1 MNCLCGPSAKKPEFA
16 GGNIVVG
23 YAVGYYDTRMSALPK
38 QRVSQ
43 AFAILMG
50 AVALLTLTLPV
61 VAQINYFT
69 DWPAGTSP
77 AEVGKRVA
85 EHFVVSPHADPKHI
99 VYQEVCTWYG
109 ALTFAQ
115 LSGDKDLSAKL
126 IQRFDPLMTPAGAGL
141 IGKDRH
147 VDFTVFGTVPLEI
160 YLQTQTHIKDPK
172 YLDLGKS
179 FADRQWE
186 NPTPDGLTSE
196 TRFWIDDM
204 YMITTVQVQAFRAT
218 GDAKYLD
225 RAALE
230 MVAYLD
236 RLQQPNG
243 LFFHAPDAPFYW
255 GRGNGWVAAGMT
267 ELLRALPADHPRR
280 ARILAAYR
288 KMMQALLGFQGKDGM
303 WRQLVDHPE
312 AWPETSSTGMFTFAL
327 ITGVKNGWL
336 DPATYGPAARKGWLA
351 LVGYIDQN
359 ADVTSVCEG
368 TGKKNDLDYY
378 LARARRTGDFH
389 GQAPVLWCA
398 SALLR

>member
-1 MNCLCGPSAKKPEFA
+1 MTSRLDIMLSNSA
-16 GGNIVVG
+16 
-23 YAVGYYDTRMSALPK
+23 S
-38 QRVSQ
+38 RV
-43 AFAILMG
+43 FAILL
-50 AVALLTLTLPV
+50 ATVAFLSLPAA
-61 VAQINYFT
+61 AQTNYFT
-69 DWPAGTSP
+69 DWPADTSP

-85 EHFVVSPHADPKHI
+85 EHFVTSPHSDPKHI

-115 LSGDKDLSAKL
+115 LSGDKSLSAKL

-147 VDFTVFGTVPLEI
+147 VDFTVFGTVPLEM
-160 YLQTQTHIKDPK
+160 YQQTKDPK

-186 NPTPDGLTSE
+186 NPTADGLTSE

-218 GDAKYLD
+218 GDSKYLD

-230 MVAYLD
+230 MEAYLD

-267 ELLRALPADHPRR
+267 ELLRALPAEHPRR

-288 KMMQALLGFQGKDGM
+288 KMMSSLLGYQSKDGM

>member
-1 MNCLCGPSAKKPEFA
+1 L
-16 GGNIVVG
+16 
-23 YAVGYYDTRMSALPK
+23 
-38 QRVSQ
+38 Q
-43 AFAILMG
+43 AFAIQVA
-50 AVALLTLTLPV
+50 AVALLILTLALPAA
-61 VAQINYFT
+61 AQTNYFT

-85 EHFVVSPHADPKHI
+85 EHFVISPHADPKHI

-115 LSGDKDLSAKL
+115 LSGDKSLSAKL

-160 YLQTQTHIKDPK
+160 YLETHTLETHTKDPK

-186 NPTPDGLTSE
+186 NPTADGLTSE

-218 GDAKYLD
+218 GDPKYLD

-230 MVAYLD
+230 MTAYLD

-267 ELLRALPADHPRR
+267 ELLRALPPDHPRR
-280 ARILAAYR
+280 A
-288 KMMQALLGFQGKDGM
+288 
-303 WRQLVDHPE
+303 PE
-312 AWPETSSTGMFTFAL
+312 FWPHT
-327 ITGVKNGWL
+327 
-336 DPATYGPAARKGWLA
+336 AR
-351 LVGYIDQN
+351 
-359 ADVTSVCEG
+359 
-368 TGKKNDLDYY
+368 
-378 LARARRTGDFH
+378 
-389 GQAPVLWCA
+389 
-398 SALLR
+398 

>member
-1 MNCLCGPSAKKPEFA
+1 MA
-16 GGNIVVG
+16 
-23 YAVGYYDTRMSALPK
+23 
-38 QRVSQ
+38 
-43 AFAILMG
+43 
-50 AVALLTLTLPV
+50 AVALVIPTLTLPAA
-61 VAQINYFT
+61 AQTNYIT

-77 AEVGKRVA
+77 VEVGKRVA
-85 EHFVVSPHADPKHI
+85 EHFVISPHADPKRI

-115 LSGDKDLSAKL
+115 LSGDKGLSAKL
-126 IQRFDPLMTPAGAGL
+126 IQRFDPLMTPAGADL

-160 YLQTQTHIKDPK
+160 YLQTQTPTKDPK

-218 GDAKYLD
+218 GDSKYLD

-255 GRGNGWVAAGMT
+255 ARGNGWVAAGMT

-280 ARILAAYR
+280 ARVLAAYR

>member
-1 MNCLCGPSAKKPEFA
+1 
-16 GGNIVVG
+16 
-23 YAVGYYDTRMSALPK
+23 MSALPR
-38 QRVSQ
+38 QRASKP
-43 AFAILMG
+43 FMILVA
-50 AVALLTLTLPV
+50 AVALLALALPAA
-61 VAQINYFT
+61 AQTSYFS

-85 EHFVVSPHADPKHI
+85 EHFVISPHADPKHI

-115 LSGDKDLSAKL
+115 LFGDKGLSAKL
-126 IQRFDPLMTPAGAGL
+126 IQRFDPLMTPAGTGL

-160 YLQTQTHIKDPK
+160 YQQTKDPK
-172 YLDLGKS
+172 YLELGRS

-186 NPTPDGLTSE
+186 NPMPDGLTRE

-204 YMITTVQVQAFRAT
+204 YMITMVQVQAFRTT
-218 GDAKYLD
+218 GDSKYLD

-236 RLQQPNG
+236 KLQQPNG
-243 LFFHAPDAPFYW
+243 LFFHAPDVPFYW

-267 ELLRALPADHPRR
+267 ELLRALPADHPQR

-359 ADVTSVCEG
+359 ADVTGVCEG

-398 SALLR
+398 SALMR

>member
-1 MNCLCGPSAKKPEFA
+1 
-16 GGNIVVG
+16 
-23 YAVGYYDTRMSALPK
+23 MSALPK
-38 QRVSQ
+38 QRASK
-43 AFAILMG
+43 AFATLVA
-50 AVALLTLTLPV
+50 AVALIILTLTLSLPV
-61 VAQINYFT
+61 TAQTNYFT

-85 EHFVVSPHADPKHI
+85 EHFVTSPHADPRHI

-115 LSGDKDLSAKL
+115 LSGDKGLSTKL

-141 IGKDRH
+141 IGQDRH
-147 VDFTVFGTVPLEI
+147 VDFSVFGAVPLEI
-160 YLQTQTHIKDPK
+160 YLQTQTRTKDQK

-186 NPTPDGLTSE
+186 DPTPDGLTRE

-218 GDAKYLD
+218 GDSKYLD

-230 MVAYLD
+230 MEAYLD

-288 KMMQALLGFQGKDGM
+288 KMMQALLGFQGRDGM

>member
-1 MNCLCGPSAKKPEFA
+1 MRLDIAF
-16 GGNIVVG
+16 
-23 YAVGYYDTRMSALPK
+23 GYYDTRMSPLPR
-38 QRVSQ
+38 QRASK
-43 AFAILMG
+43 AFATLAT
-50 AVALLTLTLPV
+50 AVALLILILTLPAA
-61 VAQINYFT
+61 AQTNYFT

-77 AEVGKRVA
+77 AELGKRMA
-85 EHFVVSPHADPKHI
+85 EHFVTSPHADPKHI
-99 VYQEVCTWYG
+99 VYQEVCAWYG

-115 LSGDKDLSAKL
+115 LSGDKGLSAKL
-126 IQRFDPLMTPAGAGL
+126 IQRFDPLMTPEGANL

-160 YLQTQTHIKDPK
+160 YLQTQTPTHTKDPK

-186 NPTPDGLTSE
+186 NPTPDGLTRE

-218 GDAKYLD
+218 GDSKYLD

-236 RLQQPNG
+236 KLQQPNG

-336 DPATYGPAARKGWLA
+336 DPATYGSAARKGWLA

>member
-1 MNCLCGPSAKKPEFA
+1 
-16 GGNIVVG
+16 
-23 YAVGYYDTRMSALPK
+23 
-38 QRVSQ
+38 
-43 AFAILMG
+43 
-50 AVALLTLTLPV
+50 
-61 VAQINYFT
+61 
-69 DWPAGTSP
+69 
-77 AEVGKRVA
+77 
-85 EHFVVSPHADPKHI
+85 
-99 VYQEVCTWYG
+99 
-109 ALTFAQ
+109 
-115 LSGDKDLSAKL
+115 
-126 IQRFDPLMTPAGAGL
+126 
-141 IGKDRH
+141 

-160 YLQTQTHIKDPK
+160 YLQTQTQTQTKDPK
-172 YLDLGKS
+172 YLNLGKS

-186 NPTPDGLTSE
+186 NPTADGLTRE

-218 GDAKYLD
+218 GDSKYLD

-230 MVAYLD
+230 MEAYLD

-280 ARILAAYR
+280 PRILAAYR
-288 KMMQALLGFQGKDGM
+288 KMMQALLSFQGKDGM

-312 AWPETSSTGMFTFAL
+312 AWPESSSTGMFTFAL

-378 LARARRTGDFH
+378 LARTRRTGDFH

>member
-1 MNCLCGPSAKKPEFA
+1 
-16 GGNIVVG
+16 
-23 YAVGYYDTRMSALPK
+23 MSALPK
-38 QRVSQ
+38 QRASK
-43 AFAILMG
+43 AFATLVA
-50 AVALLTLTLPV
+50 AVALLILTLTLPAA
-61 VAQINYFT
+61 AQTNYFT

-85 EHFVVSPHADPKHI
+85 EHFVISPHADPKHI

-126 IQRFDPLMTPAGAGL
+126 IQRFDPLMTPPGAGL
-141 IGKDRH
+141 IGQDRH

-160 YLQTQTHIKDPK
+160 YLQTQTHTHTKDPK

-186 NPTPDGLTSE
+186 NPTADGLTRE

-218 GDAKYLD
+218 RDSKYLD

-230 MVAYLD
+230 MEAYLD
-236 RLQQPNG
+236 KLQQPNG

-336 DPATYGPAARKGWLA
+336 DPATYGAAARKGWLA

>member
-1 MNCLCGPSAKKPEFA
+1 
-16 GGNIVVG
+16 
-23 YAVGYYDTRMSALPK
+23 
-38 QRVSQ
+38 
-43 AFAILMG
+43 
-50 AVALLTLTLPV
+50 
-61 VAQINYFT
+61 
-69 DWPAGTSP
+69 
-77 AEVGKRVA
+77 
-85 EHFVVSPHADPKHI
+85 
-99 VYQEVCTWYG
+99 
-109 ALTFAQ
+109 
-115 LSGDKDLSAKL
+115 
-126 IQRFDPLMTPAGAGL
+126 
-141 IGKDRH
+141 
-147 VDFTVFGTVPLEI
+147 
-160 YLQTQTHIKDPK
+160 
-172 YLDLGKS
+172 
-179 FADRQWE
+179 
-186 NPTPDGLTSE
+186 
-196 TRFWIDDM
+196 M

-218 GDAKYLD
+218 GDSKYLD

-230 MVAYLD
+230 MAAYLD
-236 RLQQPNG
+236 KLQQPNG

>member
-1 MNCLCGPSAKKPEFA
+1 
-16 GGNIVVG
+16 
-23 YAVGYYDTRMSALPK
+23 MSALPK
-38 QRVSQ
+38 QR
-43 AFAILMG
+43 AWKALAIPVA
-50 AVALLTLTLPV
+50 AVALLILTLSLTLPAA
-61 VAQINYFT
+61 AQTNYFT
-69 DWPAGTSP
+69 NWPAGTSP

-85 EHFVVSPHADPKHI
+85 EHFVISPHADPKHI
-99 VYQEVCTWYG
+99 VYQEVCAWYG

-115 LSGDKDLSAKL
+115 LSGDKGLSAKL
-126 IQRFDPLMTPAGAGL
+126 IQRFDPLMTPEGSHL
-141 IGKDRH
+141 IGQDRH

-160 YLQTQTHIKDPK
+160 YLQTQTQAHGKDPK
-172 YLDLGKS
+172 YLDLGRS

-186 NPTPDGLTSE
+186 NPTADGLTRE

-218 GDAKYLD
+218 GDSKYLD

-230 MVAYLD
+230 MAAYLD
-236 RLQQPNG
+236 KLQQPNG

-280 ARILAAYR
+280 AHILAAYR
-288 KMMQALLGFQGKDGM
+288 KMMSSLLGYQSKDGM